1 MDTAQSI
8 KVSTAVGPGTA
19 TPYFKSHTFGYNE
32 MTLYRLI
39 TDRRGPPNHTSLLL
53 LELLRLLVEARDA
66 LLRRLGLLVRVRVRA
81 SVTVGA

>member
-1 MDTAQSI
+1 
-8 KVSTAVGPGTA
+8 
-19 TPYFKSHTFGYNE
+19 